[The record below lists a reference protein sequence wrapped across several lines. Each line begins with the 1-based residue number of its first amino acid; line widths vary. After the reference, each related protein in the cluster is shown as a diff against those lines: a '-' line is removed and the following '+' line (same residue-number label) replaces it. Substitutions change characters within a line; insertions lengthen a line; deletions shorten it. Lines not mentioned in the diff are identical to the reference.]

1 MSPSMDPIAII
12 GAMASVAGT
21 VGLFAWLRRAAPSP
35 RAAAFGVVTL
45 LAADLGLAAVLGG
58 PGGAIAGLVSP
69 LFLLAAAAQIA
80 VAAALLPDPVHP
92 WLRVLVAGGA
102 VPLALAPT
110 VAPTGPGAVAATA
123 IGAATFV
130 ALFVVSLQFLY
141 RHKQL
146 SARVARFL
154 VLWSGLACALAA
166 GWFFARFDGSVVVL
180 AGAAALQL
188 VGLMGVSAL
197 APPVDREPR
206 IPWVVRPFWTFEILV
221 LTFVAEFFVGALLD
235 LSVAGTTFLGFIP
248 FVPIPAGGVAALGP
262 AIYDG
267 LWFAA
272 AILASAW
279 FLVVFGV
286 TMGAL
291 VVFKIRETH
300 ERPQRYRLALMI
312 GVYALGALY
321 IPSLASSTPLLG
333 AQTMANLPIVG
344 WGFGLRAGGPFESG
358 VFAAVLIMYATVGVL
373 TVLFGRK
380 ALCSVMCGAA
390 LMYQGTTIHEMREFN
405 QTSRVGEYFLGSQI
419 STAYTALSGIALVS
433 LFGISLLSFLHRLP
447 TVQVANG
454 QFDTAT
460 LPLPIELYFGALWF
474 GMFVTIPY
482 LGTYNCATTGLCHW
496 GALSLPFARVG
507 FFRLKVKDRSVC
519 QQCTTFDCAKS
530 CPVGLVDMPQYFR
543 TTGEYRSSKCCGVGS
558 CVGACPYGNLYHQ
571 DVRLWLRR
579 KLGRAER
586 APHGTPLPMVRPN
599 VAPPAPAVPASASS
613 LAAAPLG
620 RTVSDSV
627 RAAR

>member
-1 MSPSMDPIAII
+1 MNGPDSPLVVGVAAACVAATAVLFALDRR
-12 GAMASVAGT
+12 GALTGSRRK
-21 VGLFAWLRRAAPSP
+21 VGLLA
-35 RAAAFGVVTL
+35 L
-45 LAADLGLAAVLGG
+45 LGANVAYAVWIAGG
-58 PGGAIAGLVSP
+58 PELSRGLSSSA
-69 LFLLAAAAQIA
+69 FLLTAALEIA
-80 VAAALLPDPVHP
+80 VAAALLAPAVHR
-92 WLRVLVAGGA
+92 WLRLLLFAEA
-102 VPLALAPT
+102 SLLALGPT
-110 VAPTGPGAVAATA
+110 VVPSGTAATVALA
-123 IGAATFV
+123 IGASVFV
-130 ALFVVSLQFLY
+130 GMFIVALQFLY

-154 VLWSGLACALAA
+154 VLWSALACATAA
-166 GWFFARFDGSVVVL
+166 GWFLARFDGSLLVL
-180 AGAAALQL
+180 SAAALGQL
-188 VGLMGVSAL
+188 VGFVSVASL
-197 APPVDREPR
+197 APPVDAEPR
-206 IPWVVRPFWTFEILV
+206 VPWVLRPFWTFEMLV
-221 LTFVAEFFVGALLD
+221 FTFVAEFFVGALVD
-235 LSVAGTTFLGFIP
+235 LTVAGGSFLGFIP
-248 FVPIPAGGVAALGP
+248 FVPISGP
-262 AIYDG
+262 ALTAVGLAVYDG

-279 FLVVFGV
+279 FLVLFGI

-321 IPSLASSTPLLG
+321 IPSLASSTPLVG
-333 AQTMANLPIVG
+333 SQTLASLPVIG

-358 VFAAVLIMYATVGVL
+358 IFAAVLIMYATVGVL

-390 LMYQGTTIHEMREFN
+390 LMYQGTTVHEMRQFN
-405 QTSRVGEYFLGSQI
+405 QTSRVGKYFLGSQI

-433 LFGISLLSFLHRLP
+433 LFGISLLAFLHRLP

-454 QFDTAT
+454 QFDTAA

-530 CPVGLVDMPQYFR
+530 CPVGLVDMPEYFR

-579 KLGRAER
+579 RLGRSEPR
-586 APHGTPLPMVRPN
+586 APGTPLPMVRPSA
-599 VAPPAPAVPASASS
+599 APPSATTSTAPRAGVP
-613 LAAAPLG
+613 LGHAAPE
-620 RTVSDSV
+620 SA